1 LTGTAPTPAPAPPPA
16 ELRCPCGRVLGT
28 ADRADL
34 ILGGVRV
41 VAGRGR
47 LGLSLQ
53 CPDCGAVRRYCVPA
67 YKAPGPC

>member
-16 ELRCPCGRVLGT
+16 EYRCPCGRVLGT
-28 ADRADL
+28 GDGRDMT
-34 ILGGVRV
+34 IGGVRI

-47 LGLSLQ
+47 LGLLLK
-53 CPDCGAVRRYCVPA
+53 CPGCGAVRRYCTPA